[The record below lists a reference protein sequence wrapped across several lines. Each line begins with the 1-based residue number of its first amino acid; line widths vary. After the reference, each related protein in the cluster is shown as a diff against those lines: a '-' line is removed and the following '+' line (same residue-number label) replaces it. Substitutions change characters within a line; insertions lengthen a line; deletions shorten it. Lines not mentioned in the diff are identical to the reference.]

1 MLLKSPGF
9 TFFVVVTLGLGIGL
23 NTAIFSLVNAI
34 LFRPLPFEGAERI
47 VALDRGDFGDF
58 FSYLDYTEYRDR
70 SEVFESLSAWS
81 YAPISVGSGQTTELR
96 FGQIVTGEYFQTLAV
111 EAALGRVLTP
121 EDDKVEGGHSV
132 AVLSHPYWRRAYGGS
147 SSAVGKVVPLNGHP
161 FRIIGVAPEGFVGA
175 FPAFTPDVWVPMM
188 MQEQIMPDGAGR
200 LHSRHGGWLRVIGR
214 LKSGISIEQAS
225 MRIDG
230 VAEHLVEI
238 DPERYKDENAFL
250 THPSGIGMP
259 PEARPMA
266 LGLSAVIM
274 SMVGLVLLV
283 ACANV
288 ANLLL
293 ARSTARRG
301 EIAIRLALGAGR
313 VRIVRQL
320 LTESGLLALLAGAV
334 GLLLSGGGMSLAKVL
349 MPELPYNMSL
359 ATDFSFDGRV
369 FGYAVAISMLTGVV
383 FGLAPALQ
391 VTKANVVP
399 ALKDDVGARG
409 TGARRSRLRGALVV
423 AQVAVSLVLLI
434 SAGLFVRSL
443 RTATAIDPGF
453 DHENVLA
460 VSLAFALHDEG
471 SDTKDAFFAPL
482 LERVRAIPGVESA
495 SVDQCIP
502 LGFTQS
508 GSDYWVEGRPPRL
521 DADGEED
528 PDSSFSSIVSEGGFK
543 TLGISLLRGRDFN
556 EFDVRDRPGV
566 VIVNKAL
573 ADRNW
578 PGESVL
584 GQQISLEGAEG
595 PFLEIVG
602 VASTVKYIFIGEQPR
617 SFLYLPFSQNY
628 DPNMNLLVRASGD
641 PMALLP
647 PVLSVIRDLNPDVT
661 PADTRILS
669 GWIGFA
675 LLPAKLA
682 AMLFGL
688 FGVVAILIASVGLY
702 GVMSY
707 TVGRRTREIGIRV
720 ALGAQQGDVLRLI
733 LRQGLVL
740 TAVGLGVGLLASFGG
755 TRVLS
760 ALLYDVSV
768 VDPITFVG
776 VSVLLLTV
784 ALLACYVPARR
795 AARVNP
801 IVALRYE

>member
-1 MLLKSPGF
+1 
-9 TFFVVVTLGLGIGL
+9 
-23 NTAIFSLVNAI
+23 
-34 LFRPLPFEGAERI
+34 
-47 VALDRGDFGDF
+47 
-58 FSYLDYTEYRDR
+58 
-70 SEVFESLSAWS
+70 
-81 YAPISVGSGQTTELR
+81 
-96 FGQIVTGEYFQTLAV
+96 
-111 EAALGRVLTP
+111 
-121 EDDKVEGGHSV
+121 
-132 AVLSHPYWRRAYGGS
+132 
-147 SSAVGKVVPLNGHP
+147 
-161 FRIIGVAPEGFVGA
+161 
-175 FPAFTPDVWVPMM
+175 MM
-188 MQEQIMPDGAGR
+188 EEQIMPDGEGR
-200 LHSRHGGWLRVIGR
+200 LDSRHGGWLRVIGR
-214 LKSGISIEQAS
+214 LKSDISMQQAS
-225 MRIDG
+225 ARIDQ

-238 DPERYKDENAFL
+238 DPERYKDETAFI
-250 THPSGIGMP
+250 TQPSGIGLP
-259 PEARPMA
+259 PEARPMV
-266 LGLSAVIM
+266 LGLSVVIM
-274 SMVGLVLLV
+274 SMVGMVLLV

-293 ARSTARRG
+293 ARSTARRS
-301 EIAIRLALGAGR
+301 EIALRLALGAGR
-313 VRIVRQL
+313 TRIVRQL
-320 LTESGLLALLAGAV
+320 LTESGLLALLAGAA
-334 GLLLSGGGMSLAKVL
+334 GLLLAVWGTSLAKAL
-349 MPELPYNMSL
+349 IPELPYNMSL
-359 ATDFSFDGRV
+359 ATDFSLDGRV
-369 FGYAVAISMLTGVV
+369 FAYAVAISMLTGLV

-391 VTKANVVP
+391 VTKANVVD

-423 AQVAVSLVLLI
+423 AQVAVSLILLI
-434 SAGLFVRSL
+434 SAGLFIRSL
-443 RTATAIDPGF
+443 STAHAIDPGF

-460 VSLAFALHDEG
+460 VSLAFALHDDG
-471 SDTKDAFFAPL
+471 SETEDLFYAPL
-482 LERVRAIPGVESA
+482 LKRVRAIPGVESA
-495 SVDQCIP
+495 SIDQCIP

-508 GSDYWVEGRPPRL
+508 GNDYWIEGRPPRL

-528 PDSSFSSIVSEGGFK
+528 PDSSFQSIVSEGGFE

-556 EFDVRDRPGV
+556 EFDARDGPGV
-566 VIVNKAL
+566 VIVNQAL

-578 PGESVL
+578 PGESAL
-584 GQQISLEGAEG
+584 GRQISIESAEG

-617 SFLYLPFSQNY
+617 PFLYLPFSQNY

-647 PVLSVIRDLNPDVT
+647 AVRSVIRDLNPDVS

-688 FGVVAILIASVGLY
+688 FGVVAVLIASVGLY

-707 TVGRRTREIGIRV
+707 TAGQRTREIGIRV
-720 ALGAQQGDVLRLI
+720 ALGAQRGDVLRLI

-740 TAVGLGVGLLASFGG
+740 TVVGLGLGLMASFGG

-768 VDPITFVG
+768 TDPIAFVG

-784 ALLACYVPARR
+784 ASLACYVPARR
-795 AARVNP
+795 ATRVDP